1 MRKRMAW
8 RANLPKNH
16 GMKIG
21 AVIREIRQ
29 AKGLTLEEV
38 AYAAGTDGGNLSR
51 IERGLQRC
59 VHEVLEGIASG
70 LGMTVAEL
78 YLQAEAMQTGVLP
91 LPQGVKSQFALTQR
105 PIINHLHA
113 DLIAQYEKLSGS
125 NQKLVVEFIQM
136 LLRHQRQK

>member
-1 MRKRMAW
+1 MS
-8 RANLPKNH
+8 KNR

-59 VHEVLEGIASG
+59 VHEVLEGIAAG
-70 LGMTVAEL
+70 LGMSVAEL
-78 YLQAEAMQTGVLP
+78 YLEAEAMQATESGIATSTKKRIAQTQIT
-91 LPQGVKSQFALTQR
+91 PQNPV
-105 PIINHLHA
+105 HV
-113 DLIAQYEKLSGS
+113 DLILQYKKLSEV
-125 NQKLVVEFIQM
+125 NQALVVDFIQM

>member
-1 MRKRMAW
+1 M
-8 RANLPKNH
+8 PKNQ

-59 VHEVLEGIASG
+59 VHEVLEGIATG
-70 LGMTVAEL
+70 LGMTVSEL
-78 YLQAEAMQTGVLP
+78 YLAAEAMQVEKTGRPVDDE
-91 LPQGVKSQFALTQR
+91 KTFARMQTRAFDLV
-105 PIINHLHA
+105 HA
-113 DLIAQYEKLSGS
+113 DLIAQYKKLNVE
-125 NQKLVVEFIQM
+125 NQALVTEFIQM

>member
-1 MRKRMAW
+1 M
-8 RANLPKNH
+8 PKNRV
-16 GMKIG
+16 MKIG

-78 YLQAEAMQTGVLP
+78 YLQAEAMQSGVPP
-91 LPQGVKSQFALTQR
+91 LPQGIKGQFALTQI
-105 PIINHLHA
+105 PLVSHLHA
-113 DLIAQYEKLSGS
+113 DLIVQYEKLSSS

-136 LLRHQRQK
+136 LLRHQRQKS